1 MAFAKVLG
9 AVVGVGSA
17 AYIGPALK
25 DRVEGAAWVRKVSA
39 GGKVDWEN
47 AKSFFDLGANDI
59 DGNWVDFSKYKGRV
73 CLVVNVATL

>member
-25 DRVEGAAWVRKVSA
+25 DRVEGAAWVRKVSLL
-39 GGKVDWEN
+39 KVFF
-47 AKSFFDLGANDI
+47 SF
-59 DGNWVDFSKYKGRV
+59 
-73 CLVVNVATL
+73 